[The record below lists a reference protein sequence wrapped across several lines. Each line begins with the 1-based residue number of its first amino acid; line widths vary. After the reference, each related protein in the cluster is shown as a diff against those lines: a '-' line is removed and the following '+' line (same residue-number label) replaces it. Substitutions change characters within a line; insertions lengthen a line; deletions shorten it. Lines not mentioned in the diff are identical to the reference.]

1 VRSVAFLRNVNQG
14 QRGHPSTTE
23 IADAFAAA
31 GADEIELFQSNGTVL
46 FAADDP
52 EVVLDRAVAALAA
65 ASGHEREAYGMPL
78 AELARIVDAHA
89 AAVDAGRRELT
100 LHGGGTID
108 LDAPDVVAQAARV
121 RCVIVDAGPGWIV
134 STNERDR
141 ESNATP
147 LAQRLT
153 GTPAT
158 SRGLPTLVRLV
169 DRHAR

>member
-1 VRSVAFLRNVNQG
+1 VAFLRNVNQG
-14 QRGHPSTTE
+14 QRGHPSTAD

-31 GADEIELFQSNGTVL
+31 GAHDVELFQSNGTVL
-46 FAADDP
+46 FVADNPDA
-52 EVVLDRAVAALAA
+52 VLEGAVAALAA

-78 AELARIVDAHA
+78 GELARIVDAHA
-89 AAVDAGRRELT
+89 TATDAGRRELT
-100 LHGGGTID
+100 LHGGETVE
-108 LDAPDVVAQAARV
+108 LDDPDVIAQAARV
-121 RCVIVDAGPGWIV
+121 RCVVVDAGPGWMV
-134 STNERDR
+134 SANERDR

-169 DRHAR
+169 DRHAG